1 MPTANNTIG
10 IGNSTYRFADLYV
23 TSLDALS
30 TTFGST
36 NLEGGSVSN
45 SDIINANI
53 TISNISNT
61 NIINSNII
69 TSVISATGITMLGN
83 IIPSANTYTIG
94 NASRIF
100 SNVFAG
106 NIGITSVPVSTLYV
120 NKIISGTGSNVSL
133 GSNVTPDTNGLYNL
147 GTAGARLVN
156 VFTNN
161 INSVGGN
168 FSSGIIVGGDILTSG
183 SNATVDIGSAS
194 RYFGNIYGTAM
205 LARYADL
212 AERYHAD
219 EEYDSG
225 TVVKLGGPHEI
236 TQTVTSGDISV
247 FGVISTDPGLIL
259 NAGAGNDE
267 THPLIALTGRVPCKV
282 IGSVNKGDRLVSSDI
297 PGVARA
303 YSINDDVLA
312 IIGRSLVN
320 KTSTEVE
327 LIEIVVG
334 VK

>member
-1 MPTANNTIG
+1 
-10 IGNSTYRFADLYV
+10 
-23 TSLDALS
+23 
-30 TTFGST
+30 
-36 NLEGGSVSN
+36 
-45 SDIINANI
+45 
-53 TISNISNT
+53 
-61 NIINSNII
+61 
-69 TSVISATGITMLGN
+69 
-83 IIPSANTYTIG
+83 
-94 NASRIF
+94 
-100 SNVFAG
+100 
-106 NIGITSVPVSTLYV
+106 
-120 NKIISGTGSNVSL
+120 
-133 GSNVTPDTNGLYNL
+133 
-147 GTAGARLVN
+147 
-156 VFTNN
+156 
-161 INSVGGN
+161 
-168 FSSGIIVGGDILTSG
+168 
-183 SNATVDIGSAS
+183 
-194 RYFGNIYGTAM
+194 
-205 LARYADL
+205 L

-219 EEYDSG
+219 AEYESG

-236 TQTVTSGDISV
+236 TQTVTSGDTSV